1 MTARG
6 VVVVFDGPPSHESGR
21 FVEVETLDDAVGEA
35 VALTEGE
42 SETEPLKL
50 MLMLAVSD
58 AEREVDELRLAL
70 TLADRDT
77 LALDV
82 TLADRLR
89 LSVGD
94 VVVLADGDGSR
105 S

>member
-1 MTARG
+1 
-6 VVVVFDGPPSHESGR
+6 
-21 FVEVETLDDAVGEA
+21 
-35 VALTEGE
+35 
-42 SETEPLKL
+42 